1 MSESYTPL
9 RSVLY
14 APGVNR
20 RALEK
25 ARTLPIDCLIL
36 DLEDAVSPDEKR
48 AARETVVEVLS
59 AGGYGYRKR
68 VLRINGLETEWGAED
83 IVAVAKAAVDAVLIP
98 KVESPETVLEA
109 IAALDAAGA
118 APDLPIWIMAETPTG
133 ILNINAIAAA
143 HPRLEVI
150 VMGTSDLA
158 KEMRVRHTRGR
169 EGLMTALGLCLLA
182 SRAHG
187 LTILDGVYLDLQDG
201 DGFRAACEQGRNMGF
216 DGKTLIHP
224 QQITPANQLFGISA
238 AELKQAETIVSA
250 WQNALQAGKGVC
262 VVEGRLIENLHVDEA
277 RRVIAMQGA
286 INDRA

>member
-182 SRAHG
+182 ARAHG

>member
-118 APDLPIWIMAETPTG
+118 APDLPIWIMAETPAG
-133 ILNINAIAAA
+133 ILNINTIAAA

-169 EGLMTALGLCLLA
+169 KGLMTALGLCLLA
-182 SRAHG
+182 ARAHG

>member
-182 SRAHG
+182 ARAHG

-286 INDRA
+286 IKDRA